1 MDEGATFEPYM
12 TGPTRERDA
21 LVSFPGH
28 DVAWNC
34 LFMTAP
40 MIEPI
45 GASQIVQYGTL
56 GVVKRTNAYTT
67 FARVACLC
75 PY

>member
-1 MDEGATFEPYM
+1 
-12 TGPTRERDA
+12 
-21 LVSFPGH
+21 
-28 DVAWNC
+28 VAWNC

-67 FARVACLC
+67 FACVGCLC

>member
-1 MDEGATFEPYM
+1 VDKGAAFEPYM
-12 TGPTRERDA
+12 TGPTRECDA

-45 GASQIVQYGTL
+45 GARQILQDDTL

-67 FARVACLC
+67 FARVVCLC